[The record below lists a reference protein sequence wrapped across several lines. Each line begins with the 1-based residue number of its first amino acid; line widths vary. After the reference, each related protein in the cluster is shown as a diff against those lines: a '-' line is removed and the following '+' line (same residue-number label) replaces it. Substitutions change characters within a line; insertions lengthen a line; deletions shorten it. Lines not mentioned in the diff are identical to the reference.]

1 MIKNLLWKQA
11 MKLAKKKFGD
21 LNTNE
26 ANKWLVDKYNALLG
40 KENTKNIANKIR
52 EDLKRDR
59 PFEGFDPK
67 VVENDPFKNLRGNES
82 FDELLELGG
91 NKIKKFNP
99 FKKEG
104 KKIDF
109 MDYYSKRKRG
119 EFDEGGPVYSAED
132 INRRLKTLQEVRQG
146 IDPSSYL
153 YLRDELVK
161 DALASGLISE
171 EDYFNKWQKPFF
183 GERGEQWTDAIDSY
197 EKRNFN
203 EGGFTGSE
211 IYFQD
216 KFDEFDWATRYNR
229 LKPKEGFEQVWRDIK
244 NSNFI
249 KSMEMEEGE
258 LGKLPPIPSSILM
271 RLGLGSLI
279 KNLKSPK
286 GLYEAEK
293 KNPLL
298 VSDFKTT
305 VGGTS
310 RRDLLQLLFGK
321 KKKYSKKELEQ
332 LKKLDD
338 SKLRLGKNLEKFWD
352 DFYKSLD
359 DGSPMP
365 KMPRYEADT
374 AEEILKKAID
384 KKTTFHAEG
393 GLAGMLGETRSG
405 YQGGGYLDYWKMVQD
420 NFTTVLT
427 ESMNDHTRS
436 ILEKPIHCGRL
447 KGGTIEDLRIN
458 MFYTTKDNKNYEIKM
473 NNDNYVKLSFIFV
486 KRTN

>member
-11 MKLAKKKFGD
+11 LELAKKKFGN

-26 ANKWLVDKYNALLG
+26 ANKWLIDKYNALLG

-59 PFEGFDPK
+59 PFEGFKPE
-67 VVENDPFKNLRGNES
+67 VIEHDPFKNLRGNES

-91 NKIKKFNP
+91 KKIKKFDP

-119 EFDEGGPVYSAED
+119 EFDEGGKVYSAED
-132 INRRLKTLQEVRQG
+132 INRRLETLKKVRQG
-146 IDPSSYL
+146 LAPSSYL

-183 GERGEQWTDAIDSY
+183 GERGEKWTDAIDAY
-197 EKRNFN
+197 EQRNFN
-203 EGGFTGSE
+203 EGGFTGSPV
-211 IYFQD
+211 YFQD
-216 KFDEFDWATRYNR
+216 KFNEFDWATRYMNMS
-229 LKPKEGFEQVWRDIK
+229 PKEGLEQVLQDIK
-244 NSNFI
+244 NTDFI
-249 KSMEMEEGE
+249 KSMKMEEGE

-271 RLGLGSLI
+271 RLGLGSII
-279 KNLKSPK
+279 KNLRSPK

-298 VSDFKTT
+298 VSDFKTL
-305 VGGTS
+305 VGGKS

-332 LKKLDD
+332 LK
-338 SKLRLGKNLEKFWD
+338 N
-352 DFYKSLD
+352 
-359 DGSPMP
+359 
-365 KMPRYEADT
+365 
-374 AEEILKKAID
+374 
-384 KKTTFHAEG
+384 
-393 GLAGMLGETRSG
+393 
-405 YQGGGYLDYWKMVQD
+405 
-420 NFTTVLT
+420 
-427 ESMNDHTRS
+427 
-436 ILEKPIHCGRL
+436 
-447 KGGTIEDLRIN
+447 
-458 MFYTTKDNKNYEIKM
+458 
-473 NNDNYVKLSFIFV
+473 
-486 KRTN
+486 